1 MSDESKEVPGDTP
14 YYLVALDLR
23 GRRCLVAG
31 GGAVARR
38 KVAGLLH
45 AGAEV
50 LMVSPY
56 VGPMP
61 DGVVVA
67 RRAVQTGDLD
77 NVALAVCATGDAVV
91 NATLAAEARRRGV
104 WVNVVDDPPAGDF
117 TVPATLRRGELQVGV
132 STGGAS
138 PALAGRLR
146 TELEDHFRPEHGA
159 LVALLGELR
168 HSWEPAAIA
177 AGLASATRGAAWQR
191 VLDLPLLELLRAGDD
206 AGARRRAQ
214 AVLDDALAHAG

>member
-1 MSDESKEVPGDTP
+1 MSDENKEVPECVP

-31 GGAVARR
+31 GGAVAAR
-38 KVAGLLH
+38 KATGLLH

-50 LMVSPY
+50 LLVAPDL
-56 VGPMP
+56 GPMP
-61 DGVVVA
+61 DGVVVE

-91 NATLAAEARRRGV
+91 NASLAAEARRRGV
-104 WVNVVDDPPAGDF
+104 WVNVVDDPAAGDF
-117 TVPATLRRGELQVGV
+117 TVPATLRRGGLQVGV

-138 PALAGRLR
+138 PALAVRVR
-146 TELEDHFRPEHGA
+146 AELEDHFGPEHGA

-168 HSWEPAAIA
+168 GTWESSAIA
-177 AGLASATRGAAWQR
+177 AGMASAARGAAWQR
-191 VLDLPLLELLRAGDD
+191 VLDLPLLELLRLGDD
-206 AGARRRAQ
+206 ADARRRAQ
-214 AVLDDALAHAG
+214 AVLDDALANVG